1 MRIYVLFLLVAFL
14 SVYAYRDWFKSL
26 CGLILLMAVIEHPDM
41 PKNIMNV
48 QGFNPWNLLML
59 NVAIAWF
66 IDRTRKGVVW
76 DMPRHINVLLLLYLG
91 VILVAFARAFIDQS
105 HLDNMSAGTLVS
117 EHLINAIKW
126 VFPGML
132 LFDGCRTQERY
143 TKALACILLLY
154 VFLAIQVT
162 KWMLPYT
169 AFGGAEL
176 EATSRKLILNE
187 IGYHRVNMSMMLAG
201 ASWAILATVVLM
213 KRRWQ
218 KVAIVMTFVMI
229 AYAQAMT
236 GGRMGYVT
244 WGVVGLVMCMIRWRK
259 YLVGVVLVPLI
270 IAAALPGARERL
282 FYGFEETN
290 PLGEQVTN
298 TYEVTAGRTL
308 IWPYVVDKI
317 MESPI
322 LGYGELAMER
332 TGLSEFLRLQLIE
345 EFSHPHNAYFQLLL
359 DSGLIG
365 FLIIMTFWSI
375 ILWHAV
381 RLCLDTRLPAFVAI
395 GGVTCSL
402 VLALLVAGMG
412 SQTFYPREGAVGMW
426 AAIGLMMRVWV
437 QRRRLTAPKTEIR
450 TTHKPQPPAMRV
462 QRPQP
467 IRPQV

>member
-259 YLVGVVLVPLI
+259 YLVGMVLVPLI

-332 TGLSEFLRLQLIE
+332 TGLSEFLRLQLVE
-345 EFSHPHNAYFQLLL
+345 EFSHPHNAYLQLLL

-365 FLIIMTFWSI
+365 FLIIMTFWI
-375 ILWHAV
+375 VILWHAV
-381 RLCLDTRLPAFVAI
+381 RLCLDARLPAFVAI

-437 QRRRLTAPKTEIR
+437 QRRKLTAPNAEIR
-450 TTHKPQPPAMRV
+450 KTYKPQPPAIHV
-462 QRPQP
+462 QGPQP
-467 IRPQV
+467 LRL

>member
-1 MRIYVLFLLVAFL
+1 MRIYVLFILVVFL
-14 SVYAYRDWFKSL
+14 SFYAYRDWFKSL

-41 PKNIMNV
+41 PKNIMNI

-59 NVAIAWF
+59 NVAIAWI
-66 IDRTRKGVVW
+66 IDRKRRGVVW

-91 VILVAFARAFIDQS
+91 VILVAFTRAFVDQS
-105 HLDNMSAGTLVS
+105 YLGDVTTAELIS
-117 EHLINAIKW
+117 EHLVNTVKW

-132 LFDGCRTQERY
+132 LFDGCRTQQRY
-143 TKALACILLLY
+143 TLGLACVLLLY
-154 VFLAIQVT
+154 IFLAVQVA

-169 AFGGAEL
+169 GLGGAEL

-201 ASWAILATVVLM
+201 ASWAVLATVVLM

-218 KVAIVMTFVMI
+218 KVAIVVTFALI
-229 AYAQAMT
+229 ACAQAMT
-236 GGRMGYVT
+236 GGRMGYAT
-244 WGVVGLVMCMIRWRK
+244 WGLVGLVMCMIRWRR
-259 YLVGVVLVPLI
+259 YLVGVILVPLI

-282 FYGFEETN
+282 FHGFGETDVM
-290 PLGEQVTN
+290 GGQVTN

-308 IWPYVVDKI
+308 IWPYVIDKI
-317 MESPI
+317 EQSPI
-322 LGYGELAMER
+322 TGYGLLAMNR
-332 TGLSEFLRLQLIE
+332 TGLTDFLRSNLGE
-345 EFSHPHNAYFQLLL
+345 DFPHPHNAYLELLL
-359 DSGLIG
+359 DDGLIG
-365 FLIIMTFWSI
+365 FLIIMTFYVV

-402 VLALLVAGMG
+402 ILALLVAGLG

-437 QRRRLTAPKTEIR
+437 QRRRLVTPKTEMR
-450 TTHKPQPPAMRV
+450 NVCKPEPPAIRV

-467 IRPQV
+467 IRPQT